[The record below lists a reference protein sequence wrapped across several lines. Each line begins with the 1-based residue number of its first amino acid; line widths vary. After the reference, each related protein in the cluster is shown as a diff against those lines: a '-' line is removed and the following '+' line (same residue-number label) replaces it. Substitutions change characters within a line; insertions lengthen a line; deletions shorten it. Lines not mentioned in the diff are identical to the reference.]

1 MFLLIFRKILVL
13 SICFPVAVFSQET
26 GNKAS
31 VSIGETEFLIERPFV
46 ITVAIPDANTR
57 PVLTFPD
64 IPGFSKKGTS
74 ASITTIEVSGRQ
86 VVSQVIT
93 QSYQARQPGRYQL
106 SPFVLTINDAD
117 VPVDG
122 AELIVLAPPAAS
134 APGSNTLTAVPKNAA
149 FLQLRTD
156 KTALY
161 AGEGLGLTLSFFVA
175 DNYPYVL
182 NFTALEKQLQAITKQ
197 IRPVNAWEEN
207 WNITDLK
214 PVPVLIGGKKFR
226 EYRLYQAVFFSLVA
240 RTLTFPAVSL
250 QLTRQP
256 VNGPS
261 TTQPESIGFSSQ
273 PVGVLVRALPPHP
286 LRGQVPVGLFRL
298 EENLSKGRVE
308 AGQSVRYTF
317 AVAGAGNI
325 ATLTPPTLSDSS
337 DVDIFPPEER
347 QTINRING
355 QISGRKAFSYFLV
368 PHQNGTVPL
377 VSRFRWIY
385 FDPLRARYDTLRP
398 RLSLRVG
405 GPAETGMD
413 TALASRL
420 ASQSLYAGIDR
431 LDSSEQPLA
440 VTDLVRVLANTLIIL
455 MLAGMIYIFLKK

>member
-1 MFLLIFRKILVL
+1 MILAIFRKFLVL
-13 SICFPVAVFSQET
+13 CICLPLYTFAQQT

-46 ITVAIPDANTR
+46 ITVIVPNADTR
-57 PVLTFPD
+57 PALTFPD

-74 ASITTIEVSGRQ
+74 ASTTTTEINGRP

-93 QSYQARQPGRYQL
+93 QAYQARRPGRYRL
-106 SPFVLTINDAD
+106 TPFVLTINDAD
-117 VPVDG
+117 VPVGG
-122 AELIVLAPPAAS
+122 AELTVLASPTS
-134 APGSNTLTAVPKNAA
+134 TVPGSNTLTAVPKNAA
-149 FLQLRTD
+149 FLQLKTDRT
-156 KTALY
+156 TLY
-161 AGEGLGLTLSFFVA
+161 AGEGLGMALSFFVT

-182 NFTALEKQLQAITKQ
+182 NFTALDKQLQAITKQ

-207 WNITDLK
+207 WNITSLK

-226 EYRLYQAVFFSLVA
+226 EYRLYQAMFFPLVS
-240 RTLTFPAVSL
+240 RTFTFPAVSL

-256 VNGPS
+256 VIGPP
-261 TTQPESIGFSSQ
+261 TAQPESISFTSK
-273 PVGVLVRALPPHP
+273 PVAIQVRSLPPHP

-298 EENLSKGRVE
+298 EESLSKARVD

-317 AVAGAGNI
+317 AVAGTGNM
-325 ATLTPPTLSDSS
+325 AALTPPTLSDSS

-377 VSRFRWIY
+377 TNRFRWIY
-385 FDPLRARYDTLRP
+385 FDPQRARYDTLRP

-405 GPAETGMD
+405 GHAEMGID
-413 TALASRL
+413 TALANRL

-431 LDSSEQPLA
+431 LDSAEQPVA
-440 VTDLVRVLANTLIIL
+440 VTDLIRVLANVLIIL
-455 MLAGMIYIFLKK
+455 MLAGIIYVFFKQ

>member
-1 MFLLIFRKILVL
+1 MILSIFRKFLVL
-13 SICFPVAVFSQET
+13 SFCLPIAVFSQKT
-26 GNKAS
+26 GKKAS

-46 ITVAIPDANTR
+46 ITVLIPDADTR
-57 PVLTFPD
+57 PTLDFPD
-64 IPGFSKKGTS
+64 IPGFNKKGTS
-74 ASITTIEVSGRQ
+74 ASMTTTDAG
-86 VVSQVIT
+86 VSQLIT
-93 QSYQARQPGRYQL
+93 QSYQARQPGRYRL
-106 SPFVLTINDAD
+106 APFVLTINDTD

-122 AELIVLAPPAAS
+122 ADLTVLAPPTAAL
-134 APGSNTLTAVPKNAA
+134 PGSNTLTAIPKNAA
-149 FLQLRTD
+149 FLQVRTN
-156 KTALY
+156 KTTLY
-161 AGEGLGLTLSFFVA
+161 TGEGVGLTLSFFVA
-175 DNYPYVL
+175 DNYPYIL
-182 NFTALEKQLQAITKQ
+182 NFTALDKQLQVITKQ

-214 PVPVLIGGKKFR
+214 PVPILIGGRKFR
-226 EYRLYQAVFFSLVA
+226 EYRLYQAVFFPLVA
-240 RTLTFPAVSL
+240 RPLTFPAVSL

-256 VNGPS
+256 VVGPP
-261 TTQPESIGFSSQ
+261 TAQPESIRFGSQ
-273 PVGVLVRALPPHP
+273 PVGVVVRALPPHP

-298 EENLSKGRVE
+298 EESLSKTRVD

-317 AVAGAGNI
+317 AVAGAGNV
-325 ATLTPPTLSDSS
+325 ATLTSPTLSDSS

-385 FDPLRARYDTLRP
+385 FDPQRAVYDTLRP

-413 TALASRL
+413 TALTNQL
-420 ASQSLYAGIDR
+420 ASQSIYAGIDQ
-431 LDSSEQPLA
+431 LDSSKQPMA
-440 VTDLVRVLANTLIIL
+440 TTDLVRILFNCLIIL
-455 MLAGMIYIFLKK
+455 MLAGMIYIFFRK

>member
-1 MFLLIFRKILVL
+1 M
-13 SICFPVAVFSQET
+13 
-26 GNKAS
+26 S
-31 VSIGETEFLIERPFV
+31 VGETEFLIERPFV
-46 ITVAIPDANTR
+46 ITVTIPDANTR
-57 PVLTFPD
+57 PTLTFPD
-64 IPGFSKKGTS
+64 IPGFGKKGTS
-74 ASITTIEVSGRQ
+74 ASITTTDVGGRQ
-86 VVSQVIT
+86 VVSQIIT
-93 QSYQARQPGRYQL
+93 QSYQARQPGRYRL
-106 SPFVLTINDAD
+106 SPFVLTINDTD

-122 AELIVLAPPAAS
+122 AELIVLAPPAAT

-182 NFTALEKQLQAITKQ
+182 NVTALEKQLQAITRR

-214 PVPVLIGGKKFR
+214 PVPVLVGGKKFR
-226 EYRLYQAVFFSLVA
+226 EYRLYQAVFFPLVP

-256 VNGPS
+256 AIGPP
-261 TTQPESIGFSSQ
+261 TAQPEPISFSSQ
-273 PVGVLVRALPPHP
+273 PVGVGVRALPPHP

-298 EENLSKGRVE
+298 EESLSKARVD

-317 AVAGAGNI
+317 AVAGVGNI
-325 ATLTPPTLSDSS
+325 AALISPTLSDSS

-347 QTINRING
+347 QTINRIGG

-368 PHQNGTVPL
+368 PHQNGTVSL

-385 FDPLRARYDTLRP
+385 FDPQRAQYDTLRP
-398 RLSLRVG
+398 RLRVRVG
-405 GPAETGMD
+405 GPAEAGMD
-413 TALASRL
+413 TALANRL

-431 LDSSEQPLA
+431 LDSSEQSMA
-440 VTDLVRVLANTLIIL
+440 VTDLVRVLANILIVV
-455 MLAGMIYIFLKK
+455 MLAGTIYIFFKK